1 MFLNLFSPYIPQD
14 STKLNQRCVPQLIL
28 YCWAILEKLSREN
41 NSTPVREYITF
52 VLKQKKPTSILEK
65 NPCQFLW
72 MQFFFLPQ
80 TKKKHSKNSNI
91 MKYYYNLWYLK
102 KMCAFKWLIAIN
114 RIQNIFFFLHNTC
127 VCTVYIY
134 YVYINTQ
141 RFMYIFKKNM
151 LLLYIKYIY
160 IRYNLYEYKYTCT
173 YFQKICCMCVS
184 L

>member
-1 MFLNLFSPYIPQD
+1 MCSSTDSLLLGNFGETFSGKELNTGTWIHNICIE
-14 STKLNQRCVPQLIL
+14 TKET
-28 YCWAILEKLSREN
+28 YKH
-41 NSTPVREYITF
+41 
-52 VLKQKKPTSILEK
+52 
-65 NPCQFLW
+65 PCQFLW

-102 KMCAFKWLIAIN
+102 KMCAVKWLIAIN
-114 RIQNIFFFLHNTC
+114 RIQNKKCLHNTC

-173 YFQKICCMCVS
+173 YFQKICCMCLS